1 MSNAPTENREN
12 RQVQAG
18 VSAANAQTQDQLFAE
33 NKPTKAKRT
42 LGLRLFDNLL
52 YTVLTNTSVF
62 LMSVGLTYMTKHGR
76 TIGAEGSKTRAVGT
90 WFAKRRDPILKGF
103 EKIGVKGQAA
113 DDATT
118 VLFSF
123 VDGTLFAPLV
133 KLVEDRREKIAY
145 KIDSALGTTP
155 DNMSAYDA
163 EPKQSWRS
171 VIEGRLATSAI
182 VVPIAIAMEKT
193 GGNNAIFYR
202 AGNKLATFVKDSLP
216 KLDQWLTKK
225 TIHHKE
231 YFFQTSV
238 FETFYTSVC
247 TVGLYIMSRGI
258 ARSHPPAPK
267 KSAPAANNSF
277 PASPVADEALS
288 AQTQPIIEREST
300 DTPST
305 SVAQRTHLSR
315 IAPTMHAQELTT

>member
-1 MSNAPTENREN
+1 MSNAPTESREN
-12 RQVQAG
+12 RLDNTSVNAPQAP
-18 VSAANAQTQDQLFAE
+18 TQSQLFAQ
-33 NKPTKAKRT
+33 NKPEKAKRT

-62 LMSVGLTYMTKHGR
+62 LMSVGFTYMTKHGR
-76 TIGAEGSKTRAVGT
+76 TIGADGSKTRAVGT

-103 EKIGVKGQAA
+103 EKIGVKGRAA
-113 DDATT
+113 EDATT

-133 KLVEDRREKIAY
+133 KLIEDRREKIAY

-202 AGNKLATFVKDSLP
+202 AGNKLAGFVRETLP

-258 ARSHPPAPK
+258 ARSHPPVPK
-267 KSAPAANNSF
+267 NEKIAIQDSSTAKILPKESYN
-277 PASPVADEALS
+277 
-288 AQTQPIIEREST
+288 AQSMELIDRENT
-300 DTPST
+300 DKPST
-305 SVAQRTHLSR
+305 SAGQFTHLER
-315 IAPTMHAQELTT
+315 LAPAMQAHELTT